1 MSEKFKVLESEV
13 PSCLIHFPSS
23 KGVFNRHKNETYY
36 HYANDLIRF
45 FKKELKME
53 EDKLIGFVADP
64 ETMVFLI
71 SDLIEGYLLK
81 TDSLILTPV
90 VNDDE
95 NITDINDPLFDNKEL
110 G

>member
-1 MSEKFKVLESEV
+1 
-13 PSCLIHFPSS
+13 
-23 KGVFNRHKNETYY
+23 
-36 HYANDLIRF
+36 
-45 FKKELKME
+45 ME

>member
-1 MSEKFKVLESEV
+1 MSDKFKIIDSDE

-23 KGVFNRHKNETYY
+23 KGIYNRHEHQTYY
-36 HYANDLIRF
+36 HFANDLIRYF
-45 FKKELKME
+45 RKELDIE
-53 EDKLIGFVADP
+53 DDKLIGFVADP

-95 NITDINDPLFDNKEL
+95 NITDLNDPLFDNKEL